1 MGDDGSVSKTRSI
14 GCYGGPPP
22 DLPDPGREIWAYDGA
37 LSILLGQLL
46 RDVDGI
52 PPEHRPGWW
61 ASSVEEL
68 RTQAMFSDLFFDVAL
83 GLALDQREELAE
95 LLDDTA
101 ARLRDRPPRTPG
113 QADDWHLVFRGDHAY
128 DVGPIAELGQALGEL
143 LRGRLPE
150 PPPGT
155 LWLYGAPGGR
165 TTISPR

>member
-1 MGDDGSVSKTRSI
+1 MSKTRSI

-22 DLPDPGREIWAYDGA
+22 DLPDPRREIWAYDGA

-61 ASSVEEL
+61 DSHVEEL

-83 GLALDQREELAE
+83 GLPSDEREVLADLFE
-95 LLDDTA
+95 ETA
-101 ARLRDRPPRTPG
+101 ARLRERPARTPG

-128 DVGPIAELGQALGEL
+128 DVGPIAELGQALSDL
-143 LRGRLPE
+143 LRDRLAE

>member
-1 MGDDGSVSKTRSI
+1 MSKTRSI

-22 DLPDPGREIWAYDGA
+22 DLPDPEREIWAYDGA
-37 LSILLGQLL
+37 LAILLGQLL
-46 RDVDGI
+46 RDVEGI
-52 PPEHRPGWW
+52 PPEHRPAWW
-61 ASSVEEL
+61 NRRVEEL
-68 RTQAMFSDLFFDVAL
+68 RTQAMVSDLFFDVAL
-83 GLALDQREELAE
+83 GLAAEEREELAE
-95 LLDDTA
+95 LFEDTA

-128 DVGPIAELGQALGEL
+128 DVGPIAELGQALSAL
-143 LRGRLPE
+143 LRGTLPA

>member
-1 MGDDGSVSKTRSI
+1 MSKTRSI
-14 GCYGGPPP
+14 GCYGAPPP
-22 DLPDPGREIWAYDGA
+22 DQPDPGREIWAYDGA
-37 LSILLGQLL
+37 LAILLGQLL
-46 RDVDGI
+46 RDVEGI

-61 ASSVEEL
+61 DAHVEEV
-68 RTQAMFSDLFFDVAL
+68 RTQAMVSDLFFDVAL
-83 GLALDQREELAE
+83 GLEQAQREEFAE

-101 ARLRDRPPRTPG
+101 ARLLERAPRTPG

-128 DVGPIAELGQALGEL
+128 DVGPVAELGQALATL